1 MSTPEGSRFSQF
13 PRSAVGRWAFGL
25 AAGNILLN
33 FINPLLR
40 LLLANQMTN
49 PNIMLPSS
57 GFLMLILGL
66 VGGVLGVI
74 ALVRK
79 HEKSWAVWL
88 TLLVGASMV
97 FLLLGEFLL
106 PH

>member
-1 MSTPEGSRFSQF
+1 MNTPEGSRCSQF
-13 PRSAVGRWAFGL
+13 PKSAIGRWAFGL

-33 FINPLLR
+33 AINPLLR
-40 LLLANQMTN
+40 LLLADQMTN
-49 PNIMLPSS
+49 TNITLPSS

-66 VGGVLGVI
+66 GGGVLGVI

-88 TLLVGASMV
+88 ALLVGAAMLL
-97 FLLLGEFLL
+97 LLLGEFLL